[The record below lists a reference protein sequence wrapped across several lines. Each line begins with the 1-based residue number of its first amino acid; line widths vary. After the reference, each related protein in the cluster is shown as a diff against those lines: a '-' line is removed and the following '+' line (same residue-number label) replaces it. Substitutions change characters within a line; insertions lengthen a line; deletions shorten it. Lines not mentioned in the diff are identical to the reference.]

1 MIRIEQIPRSAAW
14 TPTPD
19 TVNSFTNGIYRS
31 CKILGPAR
39 LLRLLSHAGQAPEG
53 QMYEQNLETGSFWFD
68 EQDYF
73 RIRSE
78 AEADLKAQAG
88 RDGHRER
95 IKARTGMY
103 LRHQFR
109 DLLAVR
115 RNWTPSFDFY
125 IVLGIPANN
134 AIVALEG
141 SVSEQ
146 PVYDN
151 AFPGAAAAK
160 KAKIK
165 LQGGLKQYV
174 IDFRFG
180 PNVSAVRWIDR
191 SLRPIQ

>member
-1 MIRIEQIPRSAAW
+1 MIRIEQIPRFAAW

-19 TVNSFTNGIYRS
+19 TVTSFTNGIYQP

-39 LLRLLSHAGQAPEG
+39 LVRLLSHGGQAPEG
-53 QMYEQNLETGSFWFD
+53 QMYHQNLETGSFWFD

-73 RIRSE
+73 TIKSE

-88 RDGHRER
+88 RDGHHDR
-95 IKARTGMY
+95 IKARMGMY

-109 DLLAVR
+109 NLLAVR

-125 IVLGIPANN
+125 IVLSIPANN
-134 AIVALEG
+134 ALVALKG

-174 IDFRFG
+174 IDFSFE